1 MESIIRVLIYIS
13 LFIGLF
19 TLVYYLLGFY
29 SKKKEDTVLI
39 KEPMVSI
46 IIPAY
51 NEEKTLAKTVDSVLG
66 LNYSMKKLEIII
78 VNDGSKDNTL
88 KIAKEYATKHK
99 NIIVIDKENGGKATA
114 MNLGIKVAKG
124 EYVISF
130 DADSMVTKDALKY
143 ALPYF
148 SDPKVMCVTPSMKVY
163 NPKGIYQRVQAIEYD
178 QGIFLRK
185 AFSNINAI
193 HVTPGPFS
201 IYKKEFFDKYGG
213 YDELNITE
221 DMEIA
226 MRIQSLNYRIENS
239 PKSLV
244 YTVAP
249 NTFYGL
255 LRQRRRWYF
264 GMIKNLMM
272 YKYMFGKKYGELGI
286 FIFPLAIISTFMI
299 MFITTYY
306 IFKSIAENIKEL
318 TLYSTIGFDYAT
330 NISFRWY
337 SIYLSFYR
345 FISENIILFGGFFLI
360 ISISILLI
368 TNKKVGG
375 DKPIRTFIS
384 YIFFMFFYSVLFTFW
399 WGISI
404 IYALTHKEIK
414 W

>member
-1 MESIIRVLIYIS
+1 MI
-13 LFIGLF
+13 
-19 TLVYYLLGFY
+19 
-29 SKKKEDTVLI
+29 D
-39 KEPMVSI
+39 EPLVSI
-46 IIPAY
+46 IIPAF
-51 NEEKTLAKTVDSVLG
+51 NEEKTLAKTIDSVLG
-66 LNYSMKKLEIII
+66 LNYPENKLEIII
-78 VNDGSKDNTL
+78 VNDGSKDDTL
-88 KIAKEYATKHK
+88 KIAKSFSENHK

-163 NPKGIYQRVQAIEYD
+163 NPKGIYQRVQSIEYD

-201 IYKKEFFDKYGG
+201 IYRKEFFDKYGG
-213 YDELNITE
+213 YDEHNITE

-249 NTFYGL
+249 NTFFGL

-264 GMIKNLMM
+264 GMIKNLIK
-272 YKYMFGKKYGELGI
+272 YKFMFGKKYGELGL
-286 FIFPLAIISTFMI
+286 FIFPLGIISTLMI
-299 MFITTYY
+299 MLITTYY
-306 IFKSIAENIKEL
+306 IYKSIAENIKEL
-318 TLYSTIGFDYAT
+318 TLYSTIGFDYPT
-330 NISFRWY
+330 NISFQWY
-337 SIYLSFYR
+337 SFYLSFFR
-345 FISENIILFGGFFLI
+345 FISENILLFGAFFLI
-360 ISISILLI
+360 MTISILMF

-384 YIFFMFFYSVLFTFW
+384 YFFFMLFYGIFFTFW